1 MKKTLLNNV
10 LFVLLTFL
18 GLSLS
23 SSLNAQ
29 TTYTWNQTGSASF
42 GLAAN
47 WSPSRD
53 TPAANDILVFNNGA
67 TTTVTDVPAQIIGGL
82 TVATNTNVTLN
93 TSATPA
99 KILTITN
106 GLSGADFSVESG
118 SQLNVAITGGAFPL
132 TIAIGTGATG
142 IVAGSMTFSSATV
155 NTINTITAADAS
167 GLIFTNGAILTQ
179 STNSTGGIF
188 GSGTSNS
195 VLFASGSTFIQA
207 AGSNPFQ
214 KTQPASVVVFQ
225 TGSLF
230 KIIGNISSAFSGRT
244 YPNLEIAATG
254 YNQSPTGGAVL
265 SIDNLTITTGILNMN
280 LTSAVSIKGN
290 ISVATGQTLTFSPA
304 TAVGSLT
311 FNGTTAQ
318 TINNAGTL
326 TFTAN
331 TNAIIA
337 NTNGVTFNQSQT
349 LLGSTTV
356 NAGATLATNG
366 TLTLS
371 GTPSIN
377 GTLRLNSTG
386 LLAGATPTYGAA
398 SSLVYNGV
406 IGGANV
412 GNEWTGNATIAGVGI
427 PNNVT
432 LNSSSININS
442 NRGLAGNLT
451 VDSGS
456 TVTVKSGNNLSVANS
471 LFNNGTESSFVLENN
486 ANLIQNGTT
495 NTNTGAITINRSGAL
510 LMLLDYSLWS
520 SPVSGQKL
528 KAFSPNT
535 LDNRFYTYNPSSNIY
550 VAVAAPATTDFALG
564 NGYLIRV
571 PNDHPTT
578 PTTWNGMFK
587 GVPNNGDIT
596 ITGLTPGTFNAVGNP
611 YPSTISA
618 DAFITANSITEPLY
632 FWRKTNAAAGTA
644 YATYTMAGAVGTPGN
659 GGITPNGTIQVG
671 QGFIVKTVSN
681 SVAFT
686 NNNMRTANNSNQ
698 ILRTAKTEKNRIWLN
713 LSKGTEYVNQM
724 MVAYMDGATSE
735 IDNTLDGRYINDNQT
750 ALTSSLK
757 GEEFVIQA
765 KGLPFDSSDIVP
777 LSFKAEQAGSFA
789 IDLDHVDGLFL
800 GNQEIILKD
809 LKAGIEQNLK
819 AGSYTFTSDTGTF
832 KNRFEVTF
840 KTSQTLD
847 VNSPSFDENSVVI
860 FNQNGSLNVSSSKNT
875 IKNIRVF
882 DIRGVLIA
890 EQKEVNANTASIK
903 NVTASKQTVLIQIT
917 SDDNKTV
924 TKKAIF

>member
-67 TTTVTDVPAQIIGGL
+67 TTTVTDVPTQTIVGL
-82 TVATNTNVTLN
+82 TVAANTNVTLN

-142 IVAGSMTFSSATV
+142 IVAGSMTFSSATA

-167 GLIFTNGAILTQ
+167 GLTFTNGATLTQ
-179 STNSTGGIF
+179 STNSTGSIF
-188 GSGTSNS
+188 GNGTSNS
-195 VLFASGSTFIQA
+195 VIFASGSTFIQA

-290 ISVATGQTLTFSPA
+290 VNIATGQTLTFSPA
-304 TAVGSLT
+304 TAAGSLT
-311 FNGTTAQ
+311 FNGATAQ
-318 TINNAGTL
+318 TINNSGTL

-366 TLTLS
+366 ILTLS

-386 LLAGATPTYGAA
+386 LLAGAAPTYGTA

-406 IGGANV
+406 IGGSNV
-412 GNEWTGNATIAGVGI
+412 GNEWTGNSTTAGAGI

-451 VDSGS
+451 IDSGS
-456 TVTVKSGNNLSVANS
+456 TVTVKSGNNLSVANN

-495 NTNTGAITINRSGAL
+495 NINTGAITINRSGAS
-510 LMLLDYSLWS
+510 LMLLDYGLWS

-535 LDNRFYTYNPSSNIY
+535 LDNRFYTYNPTTNIY
-550 VAVAAPATTDFALG
+550 VPVATPATTDFVTG

-578 PTTWNGMFK
+578 PTIWSGIFR
-587 GVPNNGDIT
+587 GVPNNGNISVS
-596 ITGLTPGTFNAVGNP
+596 GLTTGTFNAVGNP

-618 DAFITANSITEPLY
+618 DAFITANNLTEPLY

-671 QGFIVKTVSN
+671 QGFIVKTTSN
-681 SVAFT
+681 LVAFT
-686 NNNMRTANNSNQ
+686 NAMRTANNSNQ
-698 ILRTAKTEKNRIWLN
+698 ILKTTTTEKNRIWLN
-713 LSKGTEYVNQM
+713 LSKGTESVNQM

-735 IDNTLDGRYINDNQT
+735 IDNTLDGRYINDNET

-777 LSFKAEQAGSFA
+777 LSFKTELAGSFTIA
-789 IDLDHVDGLFL
+789 IDKVDGLFL
-800 GNQEIILKD
+800 GNQEIVLKD
-809 LKAGIEQNLK
+809 LKAGTEQNLK
-819 AGSYTFTSDTGTF
+819 TGSYTFTSEAGTF
-832 KNRFEVTF
+832 KNRFEIAF
-840 KTSQTLD
+840 KNNQTLD
-847 VNSPSFDENSVVI
+847 ISTPNFDENSVIV
-860 FNQNGSLNVSSSKNT
+860 FNQNGTLNVSTGKNA

-890 EQKEVNANTASIK
+890 EQKDVNSNKASIK
-903 NVTASKQTVLIQIT
+903 NVTASKQAVLIQIT
-917 SDDNKTV
+917 SEDNKTV

>member
-42 GLAAN
+42 GLAGN

-67 TTTVTDVPAQIIGGL
+67 TTTVTDVPTQTIGGL
-82 TVATNTNVTLN
+82 TVASNTNITLN

-142 IVAGSMTFSSATV
+142 TVAGSMTFSSATALTT
-155 NTINTITAADAS
+155 NAITAADAS
-167 GLIFTNGAILTQ
+167 GLTFTNGATLTQ
-179 STNSTGGIF
+179 STNSTGNIF

-195 VLFASGSTFIQA
+195 VIFASGSTFIQA

-230 KIIGNISSAFSGRT
+230 KLIANQAPAFSGRT
-244 YPNLEIAATG
+244 YANLEIAATG
-254 YNQSPTGGAVL
+254 FSQSSTGTGAL
-265 SIDNLTITTGILNMN
+265 SIDNLTITTGALNIN

-290 ISVATGQTLTFSPA
+290 INVATGQTLTFSPA
-304 TAVGSLT
+304 TAAGSLT

-386 LLAGATPTYGAA
+386 LLSGATPTYGAA
-398 SSLVYNGV
+398 SSLVYNSV

-412 GNEWTGNATIAGVGI
+412 GNEWTGNATTAGAGI

-451 VDSGS
+451 IDSGS
-456 TVTVKSGNNLSVANS
+456 TVTVKSGNNLSVANN

-495 NTNTGAITINRSGAL
+495 NTNTGAITISRNGAS

-535 LDNRFYTYNPSSNIY
+535 LDNRFYTYNPTTNIY
-550 VAVAAPATTDFALG
+550 VPVATPASTDFASG

-578 PTTWNGMFK
+578 PTIWSGIFR
-587 GVPNNGDIT
+587 GVPNNGNISVS
-596 ITGLTPGTFNAVGNP
+596 GLTSGTLNAVGNP

-618 DAFITANSITEPLY
+618 DAFITANNLTEPLY

-671 QGFIVKTVSN
+671 QGFIVKTTSN
-681 SVAFT
+681 SVAFANT
-686 NNNMRTANNSNQ
+686 MRTANTGNQ
-698 ILRTAKTEKNRIWLN
+698 ILRTATTEKNRIWLN
-713 LSKGTEYVNQM
+713 LSKGTEPVNQM

-735 IDNTLDGRYINDNQT
+735 IDNTLDGRYINDNET

-777 LSFKAEQAGSFA
+777 LSFKTELAGTFTIA
-789 IDLDHVDGLFL
+789 IDKVDGLFL
-800 GNQEIILKD
+800 GNQEIVLKD
-809 LKAGIEQNLK
+809 LKAGTEQNLK
-819 AGSYTFTSDTGTF
+819 TSSFTFTSEAGTF
-832 KNRFEVTF
+832 KNRFEIAF
-840 KTSQTLD
+840 KNNQTLD
-847 VNSPSFDENSVVI
+847 INTPNFDENSVIV
-860 FNQNGSLNVSSSKNT
+860 FNQNGALNVSTGKNA

-903 NVTASKQTVLIQIT
+903 NVTASKQAVLIQIT
-917 SDDNKTV
+917 SEDNKTV

>member
-67 TTTVTDVPAQIIGGL
+67 TTTVTDVPTQTIGGL

-142 IVAGSMTFSSATV
+142 IVAGSMTFSSATA
-155 NTINTITAADAS
+155 NTVNTITAADAS

-304 TAVGSLT
+304 TAAGSLT

-386 LLAGATPTYGAA
+386 SLAGATPTYGAA

-406 IGGANV
+406 IGGTNV
-412 GNEWTGNATIAGVGI
+412 GNEWTGSATTAGVGI

-442 NRGLAGNLT
+442 NRGIAGNLT
-451 VDSGS
+451 IDSGS
-456 TVTVKSGNNLSVANS
+456 TVTVLSGNNLSVANN
-471 LFNNGTESSFVLENN
+471 LLNNGSESSFVLYNN
-486 ANLIQNGTT
+486 ANLIQNGTS
-495 NTNTGAITINRSGAL
+495 NTNTGAITINRSGAS

-535 LDNRFYTYNPSSNIY
+535 LDNRFYTYNPTTNIY
-550 VAVAAPATTDFALG
+550 VPVSNPATTDFASG

-578 PTTWNGMFK
+578 PTIWNGVFK
-587 GVPNNGDIT
+587 GVPNNGDVT
-596 ITGLTPGTFNAVGNP
+596 ITGLTSGTFNAVGNP

-618 DAFITANSITEPLY
+618 DAFITANNITEPLY

-671 QGFIVKTVSN
+671 QGFIVKTTSN
-681 SVAFT
+681 SVAFANT
-686 NNNMRTANNSNQ
+686 MRTANNSNQ
-698 ILRTAKTEKNRIWLN
+698 ILKTTTTEKNRIWLN
-713 LSKGTEYVNQM
+713 LSKGTEPVNQM
-724 MVAYMDGATSE
+724 MVAYMDGATNE
-735 IDNTLDGRYINDNQT
+735 IDNTLDGRYINDNET

-777 LSFKAEQAGSFA
+777 LSFKAELAGNFT
-789 IDLDHVDGLFL
+789 IDIDHVDGLFL
-800 GNQEIILKD
+800 GNQEIVIKD
-809 LKAGIEQNLK
+809 LKAGTEQNLK
-819 AGSYTFTSDTGTF
+819 TSSYTFTSEAGTF
-832 KNRFEVTF
+832 KNRFEIAF
-840 KTSQTLD
+840 KNNQTLD
-847 VNSPSFDENSVVI
+847 INTPNFDENSVIV
-860 FNQNGSLNVSSSKNT
+860 FNQNGALNVSTGKNA
-875 IKNIRVF
+875 IKNISVF

-903 NVTASKQTVLIQIT
+903 NVTASKQAVLIQIT
-917 SDDNKTV
+917 SEDNKTV

>member
-10 LFVLLTFL
+10 FFVLITFL

-67 TTTVTDVPAQIIGGL
+67 TTTVTDLTAQSIGGL
-82 TVATNTNVTLN
+82 TVSGNTVVTLQN
-93 TSATPA
+93 TLSA

-106 GLSGADFSVESG
+106 GLSGADLSVESG
-118 SQLNVAITGGAFPL
+118 SQLNVAVLGGAFPL
-132 TIAIGTGATG
+132 RIAINPGATG
-142 IVAGSMTFSSATV
+142 TVAGAMTFSG
-155 NTINTITAADAS
+155 NTASSGNTITANNAGS
-167 GLIFTNGAILTQ
+167 LRFTNGAVFTQ
-179 STNSTGGIF
+179 SNLSSGNVF
-188 GSGTSNS
+188 GPSGGTSNS
-195 VLFASGSTFIQA
+195 VIFESGSTFDQA
-207 AGSNPFQ
+207 FGANPFS
-214 KTQPASVVVFQ
+214 KTAPESLVVFQ
-225 TGSLF
+225 TGSLY
-230 KIIGNISSAFSGRT
+230 KIRSNSAPSFSGRT
-244 YPNLEIAATG
+244 YANLEIAATG
-254 YNQSPTGGAVL
+254 FSQSSTGTGAL
-265 SIDNLTITTGILNMN
+265 SIDNLTITTGTLNIN

-290 ISVATGQTLTFSPA
+290 ISVAAGQTLSFNPA

-311 FNGTTAQ
+311 FNGTNAQ

-326 TFTAN
+326 TFSTN
-331 TNAIIA
+331 TNVTIG
-337 NTNGVTFNQSQT
+337 NTNGVTFNQSQIFERIVTVNNGVNLT
-349 LLGSTTV
+349 LLGATTI
-356 NAGATLATNG
+356 NFWLQLIG
-366 TLTLS
+366 TGTLS
-371 GTPSIN
+371 GVP
-377 GTLRLNSTG
+377 
-386 LLAGATPTYGAA
+386 PTYGPA
-398 SSLVYNGV
+398 SSLVYSSV

-412 GNEWTGNATIAGVGI
+412 GNEWTGNGTTAGVGI

-432 LNSSSININS
+432 LINSSININS

-451 VDSGS
+451 INPGN
-456 TVTVKSGNNLSVANS
+456 TIIVKSGNNLSIANS

-495 NTNTGAITINRSGAL
+495 NTNTGAITINRNGAS

-550 VAVAAPATTDFALG
+550 VAVTAPTTTDFASG

-578 PTTWNGMFK
+578 PTIWNGMFK
-587 GVPNNGDIT
+587 GVPNNGNVT
-596 ITGLTPGTFNAVGNP
+596 ITGLTSGTFNAVGNP
-611 YPSTISA
+611 FPSTISA

-671 QGFIVKTVSN
+671 QGFIVKTNSN
-681 SVAFT
+681 SVAFVNT
-686 NNNMRTANNSNQ
+686 MRTSNNSNQ
-698 ILRTAKTEKNRIWLN
+698 ILRTAATEKNRIWLN

-724 MVAYMDGATSE
+724 MVAYMDGASSE

-765 KGLPFDSSDIVP
+765 KGLPFDSSDTVP

-789 IDLDHVDGLFL
+789 IAVDHVDGLFL

-809 LKAGIEQNLK
+809 LKAGTEQNLK
-819 AGSYTFTSDTGTF
+819 AGSYTFTSDAGTF
-832 KNRFEVTF
+832 KNRFEITF

-847 VNSPSFDENSVVI
+847 VNAPSFDENSVII

-882 DIRGVLIA
+882 DIRGILIA
-890 EQKEVNANTASIK
+890 EQKDVNANTASIK
-903 NVTASKQTVLIQIT
+903 NVTASKQTFLIQIT

>member
-10 LFVLLTFL
+10 FILLLTFL
-18 GLSLS
+18 GLSMS
-23 SSLNAQ
+23 SSLSAQ

-42 GLAAN
+42 GLATN
-47 WSPSRD
+47 WTPIRN
-53 TPAANDILVFNNGA
+53 TPASTDILVFDNGA
-67 TTTVTDVPAQIIGGL
+67 TTTVTNVSIQTIGGL
-82 TVATNTNVTLN
+82 TVSANTNVTLN
-93 TSATPA
+93 TSTTSA
-99 KILTITN
+99 KILSISN
-106 GLSGADFSVESG
+106 GLSGADLSVESG

-142 IVAGSMTFSSATV
+142 IVAGSMTFSSATA

-230 KIIGNISSAFSGRT
+230 KLIANQAPAFSGRT
-244 YPNLEIAATG
+244 YANFEIAATG
-254 YNQSPTGGAVL
+254 FSQSPTGGSNL
-265 SIDNLTITTGILNMN
+265 SIDNLTITTGVLNIN

-290 ISVATGQTLTFSPA
+290 VNVASGQTLTFSPA

-326 TFTAN
+326 TFSAN

-337 NTNGVTFNQSQT
+337 NTSGVAFNQSQT
-349 LLGSTTV
+349 LSGSTTV
-356 NAGATLATNG
+356 NTGATLATNG

-377 GTLRLNSTG
+377 GTLQLNSTG
-386 LLAGATPTYGAA
+386 SLAGATPTYGAA

-412 GNEWTGNATIAGVGI
+412 GTEWTGNGTTAGVGI

-432 LNSSSININS
+432 LNSSRININS
-442 NRGLAGNLT
+442 NRGLADNLT
-451 VDSGS
+451 LDTGS
-456 TVTVKSGNNLSVANS
+456 TITVKSGNNFSVANS
-471 LFNNGTESSFVLENN
+471 LFNNGTESSVVLENN
-486 ANLIQNGTT
+486 ANLIQNGTS
-495 NTNTGAITINRSGAL
+495 NTNTGAITINRSGAS

-535 LDNRFYTYNPSSNIY
+535 LDNRFYTYNPTTNIY
-550 VAVAAPATTDFALG
+550 VPVAAPATTDFALG

-578 PTTWNGMFK
+578 STIWNGMFK
-587 GVPNNGDIT
+587 GVPNNGNVT
-596 ITGLTPGTFNAVGNP
+596 ITGLTSGTFNAVGNP

-632 FWRKTNAAAGTA
+632 FWRKTNAAAGIA

-671 QGFIVKTVSN
+671 QGFIVKTTSN
-681 SVAFT
+681 SVAFANT
-686 NNNMRTANNSNQ
+686 MRTANNSNQ

-765 KGLPFDSSDIVP
+765 KGLPFDTSDTVP
-777 LSFKAEQAGSFA
+777 LSFKAELSGSFT
-789 IDLDHVDGLFL
+789 IELDHVDGLFL
-800 GNQEIILKD
+800 GNQEIVIKD
-809 LKAGIEQNLK
+809 LKAATEQNLK
-819 AGSYTFTSDTGTF
+819 AGSYTFTSDAGTF
-832 KNRFEVTF
+832 KNRFEITF
-840 KTSQTLD
+840 KNSQTLD
-847 VNSPSFDENSVVI
+847 VNSPSFDENSVII
-860 FNQNGSLNVSSSKNT
+860 FNQNGSLNVSSNKNA

-890 EQKEVNANTASIK
+890 EQKDVNANTASIK

-917 SDDNKTV
+917 SYENKTV